1 MSLFAA
7 WSLHLAYASALYALG
22 RQGRTARAADVL
34 WCGWGACLLFD
45 AAGSGDLSIP
55 FRALIDFVMG
65 AVLLRFVRGRV
76 GLWAGLSMI
85 VTMMVTALAWAQSMA
100 SAGQLVL
107 LDVLAFGQLAAII
120 WGAWGDGISGWL
132 AGLDFGSAG
141 AAGRF
146 SDRARLSGYA
156 KSAAQEEGRR

>member
-7 WSLHLAYASALYALG
+7 WALHLAYASALYALG
-22 RQGRTARAADVL
+22 RQGRTARVADVL

-107 LDVLAFGQLAAII
+107 LDVLAFGQLAAIV
-120 WGAWGDGISGWL
+120 WGAWGDGISRRL

-141 AAGRF
+141 AAGGH
-146 SDRARLSGYA
+146 SDRAGVSGM
-156 KSAAQEEGRR
+156 GRAPKEKGRG